1 MFASGD
7 ITIIEVLSLADTL
20 FNALNLS
27 QIGLLD
33 CLEVLD
39 LQNAKGVDD
48 ESIQKLK
55 VLKRLKVLTLAGNG
69 ISPEAAKELL
79 GQLPSCQ
86 IIGVRK
92 RGRL

>member
-1 MFASGD
+1 RRYMIDRGSD
-7 ITIIEVLSLADTL
+7 IFRQIN
-20 FNALNLS
+20 NA
-27 QIGLLD
+27 
-33 CLEVLD
+33 VLD